1 MDRNEKAILWL
12 DNFDFATYSK
22 KGKLL
27 KLVANAG
34 DFLDWE
40 VVVRIKDKI
49 EKILTPEES
58 QILYREVGENFADKV
73 IEKLNSL
80 GISAITIESIDYPKS
95 LRNIDT
101 PPFVIYY
108 KGNIKLMKDDCFGIV
123 GTRHI
128 TSYGKMATEKFC
140 HGLVDAGYVIV
151 SGLASGVDTCAHQNA
166 LNYHGQTIAVLAGGI
181 DEIYPATNTEL
192 AKKIVESGGLV
203 LSETRPLRRAEAYMF
218 PIRNRIIAG
227 LSSGILVVEAG
238 EKSGALHTKNYAL
251 DYGKDVFAVPG
262 SVFSIASVG
271 TNRMISNGQAKAV
284 CDIRDIIGDRKLRD
298 VTFDKTC
305 ENVSMDEQVVIELLR
320 SGEKTFQELVDLS
333 HIETKRLNSL
343 LTMLTIRGII
353 KKLAGNVYFLK

>member
-12 DNFDFATYSK
+12 DNFDFATYAK
-22 KGKLL
+22 KSKLL
-27 KLVANAG
+27 KVVSQPSDL
-34 DFLDWE
+34 LEWE
-40 VVVRIKDKI
+40 IVTKIKGKI
-49 EKILTPEES
+49 EKIFSPEES
-58 QILYREVGENFADKV
+58 QILYREVGEIFADNV
-73 IEKLNSL
+73 VDKLQKMD
-80 GISAITIESIDYPKS
+80 ISTLTIESIDYPKN
-95 LRNIDT
+95 LREIDT
-101 PPFVIYY
+101 PPFVLYY
-108 KGNIKLMKDDCFGIV
+108 KGNAKLLKEDCFGVV

-140 HGLVDAGYVIV
+140 QGLVDAGYVVV
-151 SGLASGVDTCAHQNA
+151 SGLASGVDTYAHQST
-166 LNYHGQTIAVLAGGI
+166 LNFKGKTIAVLAGGI
-181 DEIYPATNTEL
+181 DEIYPATNTSL
-192 AKKIVESGGLV
+192 AQKIVESGGLI
-203 LSETRPLRRAEAYMF
+203 LSETRPARRTESYMF

-284 CDIRDIIGDRKLRD
+284 CDIRDIIGDRKLRPIRQD
-298 VTFDKTC
+298 NSK
-305 ENVSMDEQVVIELLR
+305 ENVSIEESVVLELLK

-353 KKLAGNVYFLK
+353 KKLAGNIYFLK

>member
-1 MDRNEKAILWL
+1 MDKNEKALLWL

-22 KGKLL
+22 KAKLL
-27 KLVANAG
+27 KLVSNAS
-34 DFLDWE
+34 DFLQWE
-40 VVVRIKDKI
+40 MVVKIRDKI

-58 QILYREVGENFADKV
+58 QIFFRQVGEDFADQI

-80 GISAITIESIDYPKS
+80 NISGTTIESVDYPKS

-101 PPFVIYY
+101 PPFVLYY
-108 KGNIKLMKDDCFGIV
+108 KGNPKLMREDCFGIV

-166 LNYHGQTIAVLAGGI
+166 LNFHGQTIAVLAGGV
-181 DEIYPATNTEL
+181 DEIYPATNTAL
-192 AKKIVESGGLV
+192 AGKIVESGGLV
-203 LSETRPLRRAEAYMF
+203 LSEVRPLRRAESYMF

-262 SVFSIASVG
+262 SVFSIASLG

-284 CDIRDIIGDRKLRD
+284 CDIRDIIGDRRLRPIAPQ
-298 VTFDKTC
+298 TAS
-305 ENVSMDEQVVIELLR
+305 ENVSLEENMVLELLK

-343 LTMLTIRGII
+343 LTMLAIRGII